1 MKKVAIAVLLIIT
14 LSIAANI
21 FGLLWLTVA
30 VLVTGLLLLAGSI
43 NKKVA
48 KRMPIKKL
56 RRLMWLPASA
66 IVPAVLLRLFVFE
79 VFSIPS
85 ASMENTLVPGDK
97 IVVNKLLY
105 GPSLPR
111 SPLDIPWFNAFFLI
125 NRKAEAKDA
134 ELQWEYRRLPGIKD
148 IERGDVVV
156 FRYPLSPFQ
165 NFVKRCVALP
175 GDTVRISGGV
185 VYINSIR
192 QSYPVTSKIVYN
204 LYLKNRA
211 AFNTLHSSLNQDN
224 TNVTYNDSLHSCIV
238 SLTKDELKILK
249 QIRLIDSISIEVL
262 DSKHTVLPPLPHTQ
276 HQWTPDNFGPFVVP
290 RKGAVITVNE
300 KNLILYETALQKYE
314 HFNPQL
320 KNGRYFI
327 NDCEV
332 TTCTFSQDYYFMMG
346 DNRHNSTDSRYWGAV
361 PEELI
366 TGKVVKVL
374 WSGSFTKLKTGRI
387 WKEVE

>member
-1 MKKVAIAVLLIIT
+1 MKLIVPLLFII
-14 LSIAANI
+14 LLAIAANI

-43 NKKVA
+43 SKKVA
-48 KRMPIKKL
+48 KRMPVKRL
-56 RRLMWLPASA
+56 RHLMWLPASA
-66 IVPAVLLRLFVFE
+66 IVSAVLLRLFVFE
-79 VFSIPS
+79 VFNIPS
-85 ASMENTLVPGDK
+85 SSMENTLIPGDR

-111 SPLDIPWFNAFFLI
+111 SPLDIPWFNAFFLL

-134 ELQWEYRRLPGIKD
+134 ELEWEYYRLPGMQKIN
-148 IERGDVVV
+148 RGDVLV

-185 VYINSIR
+185 VYINGIR
-192 QSYPVTSKIVYN
+192 QNYPVTSKIVYN
-204 LYLKNRA
+204 IYLKNRA
-211 AFNTLHSSLNQDN
+211 AFNTLYSSFNQDN
-224 TNVTYNDSLHSCIV
+224 TNLTYNDSLHCCVVNLI
-238 SLTKDELKILK
+238 KDELNLLK
-249 QIRLIDSISIEVL
+249 KTGLIDSISIEVL
-262 DSKHTVLPPLPHTQ
+262 DSRHTVLPPLPHTQ

-300 KNLILYETALQKYE
+300 KNLILYKTALQKYE

-320 KNGRYFI
+320 KNGKYFI
-327 NDCEV
+327 NGQEV

-374 WSGSFTKLKTGRI
+374 WSGSFTKLKTGRV
-387 WKEVE
+387 WKKVE

>member
-1 MKKVAIAVLLIIT
+1 MKPFPIILTILL
-14 LSIAANI
+14 LAIAANI

-30 VLVTGLLLLAGSI
+30 VLVIGLLLLAGSI

-48 KRMPIKKL
+48 KRMPVKRL
-56 RRLMWLPASA
+56 RRLMWLLTMA
-66 IVPAVLLRLFVFE
+66 IIPTVLLRLFVFE
-79 VFSIPS
+79 VFNIPS
-85 ASMENTLVPGDK
+85 SSMESTLIPGDR

-105 GPSLPR
+105 GSTLPR
-111 SPLDIPWFNAFFLI
+111 SPLDIPWFNAFFLL

-134 ELQWEYRRLPGIKD
+134 ELKWHYHRLPGVQK

-175 GDTVRISGGV
+175 GDTVRILGGM
-185 VYINSIR
+185 VYINGIR
-192 QSYPVTSKIVYN
+192 QNYPVTSKIEYN

-211 AFNTLHSSLNQDN
+211 AFNTLHSSLNQAN
-224 TNVTYNDSLHSCIV
+224 PNVTYNDSLHSCIV
-238 SLTKDELKILK
+238 TLTKDELNLLK
-249 QIRLIDSISIEVL
+249 QTGLIDSVSIEVL
-262 DSKHTVLPPLPHTQ
+262 DSRHTVLPPLPDTKY
-276 HQWTPDNFGPFVVP
+276 QWTPDNFGPFVVP
-290 RKGAVITVNE
+290 RKGAVIRVNE
-300 KNLILYETALQKYE
+300 KNLILYETALQK

-361 PEELI
+361 PKELI

-374 WSGSFTKLKTGRI
+374 WSGSFTKLKTGRF
-387 WKEVE
+387 WKKVE

>member
-1 MKKVAIAVLLIIT
+1 MKLIVPLLFII
-14 LSIAANI
+14 LLAIAANI

-43 NKKVA
+43 NKWVA
-48 KRMPIKKL
+48 KRMPIKWL

-134 ELQWEYRRLPGIKD
+134 ELQWGYRRLPGIKD
-148 IERGDVVV
+148 IEKGDVVV

-185 VYINSIR
+185 VYINGIR
-192 QSYPVTSKIVYN
+192 QNYPVTSKIVYN

-211 AFNTLHSSLNQDN
+211 AFNTLPSSLNQAN
-224 TNVTYNDSLHSCIV
+224 TNVTYNDSLHCCVV

-249 QIRLIDSISIEVL
+249 QTGLIDSVSIEVL

-290 RKGAVITVNE
+290 HKGAVITVNE

-332 TTCTFSQDYYFMMG
+332 TTCTFSQNYYFMMG

-361 PEELI
+361 PKELI

-374 WSGSFTKLKTGRI
+374 WSGSFTKLKTGRF
-387 WKEVE
+387 WKKVE

>member
-1 MKKVAIAVLLIIT
+1 MKLIVPLLFI
-14 LSIAANI
+14 LLLAIAANI
-21 FGLLWLTVA
+21 FGLLWLTVP

-43 NKKVA
+43 SKKVA
-48 KRMPIKKL
+48 KRMPVKRL
-56 RRLMWLPASA
+56 RHLMWLPASA
-66 IVPAVLLRLFVFE
+66 IVSAVLLRLFVFE
-79 VFSIPS
+79 VFNIPS
-85 ASMENTLVPGDK
+85 SSMENTLIPGDR

-105 GPSLPR
+105 GAALPR
-111 SPLDIPWFNAFFLI
+111 SPLDIPWFNAFFLL

-134 ELQWEYRRLPGIKD
+134 ELKWKYHRLPGMQKIN
-148 IERGDVVV
+148 RGDVLV

-185 VYINSIR
+185 VYINGIR
-192 QSYPVTSKIVYN
+192 QNYPVTSKIVYN
-204 LYLKNRA
+204 IYLKNRT
-211 AFNTLHSSLNQDN
+211 AFNTLYSSFNQDN
-224 TNVTYNDSLHSCIV
+224 TNLTYNDSLHCCV
-238 SLTKDELKILK
+238 VNLTKDELNLLK
-249 QIRLIDSISIEVL
+249 QTGLIDSVSIEVL
-262 DSKHTVLPPLPHTQ
+262 DSRHTVLPPLPHTQ

-300 KNLILYETALQKYE
+300 KNLILYKTALQKYE

-320 KNGRYFI
+320 KNGKYFI
-327 NDCEV
+327 NGQEV

-374 WSGSFTKLKTGRI
+374 WSGSFTKLKTGRV
-387 WKEVE
+387 WKKVE